1 MYSKCTD
8 RMKLVLHWLAL
19 LTIIWLIEGKRTTQ
33 TWTRGKSDWILGK
46 IIYYRV
52 VRHWNRLPREVVPLS
67 CLSVFMMHLD
77 VLNNM
82 LGQPWSGQAVGI
94 DGLSRSLPTELFHS
108 IPYNTLPWKHTAFL
122 LYPSYFFLRISLGTS
137 CKGLRKYLS
146 CFLLLVLKLG

>member
-108 IPYNTLPWKHTAFL
+108 IPYNTCFHENIL
-122 LYPSYFFLRISLGTS
+122 LYYYIQATFSWEFHWALVVKVWESTCLVFYFWFSN
-137 CKGLRKYLS
+137 
-146 CFLLLVLKLG
+146 